1 MAGRQLLAHLLR
13 LAKILR
19 APPDILFISVAG
31 QICALSSQAWAQFDW
46 LGGATRG
53 SRAGPRPKR
62 HLSTPKLT
70 CTHPRVPCTCNL
82 ISLRQQAAG
91 GWRAAVV
98 ATSSF
103 RTGRSANIQRT

>member
-1 MAGRQLLAHLLR
+1 MLQRRQRRTIAISSCSLQPASRATSNEVASWGEEEIKGCRKWEMAGRQLLAHLLR

-53 SRAGPRPKR
+53 SRAAPRPKR
-62 HLSTPKLT
+62 HLSMVNT
-70 CTHPRVPCTCNL
+70 
-82 ISLRQQAAG
+82 A
-91 GWRAAVV
+91 
-98 ATSSF
+98 
-103 RTGRSANIQRT
+103 